1 MSNKERRDNNIM
13 KNNIKELFKKYKE
26 IINYLIIGVSTTT
39 INYISFVLLTKLYN
53 IDIHTSNIIA
63 WVISV
68 IFAYFTNK
76 LFVFQSKSFKT
87 EVIVKEMLSFAAA
100 RVFSLLLEEAM
111 LYIFVNILNMNELI
125 IKLIANIVVII
136 VNYILSK
143 LFIFKNIKEE
153 K

>member
-13 KNNIKELFKKYKE
+13 KNNIKELFTKYRE

-76 LFVFQSKSFKT
+76 LFVFESKSFKFN
-87 EVIVKEMLSFAAA
+87 VLGKEILSFGAA
-100 RVFSLLLEEAM
+100 RILSLLLEE
-111 LYIFVNILNMNELI
+111 LILFIFVDKLGMEKLI
-125 IKLIANIVVII
+125 IKLIANIIVVI

-143 LFIFKNIKEE
+143 FIIFKKE